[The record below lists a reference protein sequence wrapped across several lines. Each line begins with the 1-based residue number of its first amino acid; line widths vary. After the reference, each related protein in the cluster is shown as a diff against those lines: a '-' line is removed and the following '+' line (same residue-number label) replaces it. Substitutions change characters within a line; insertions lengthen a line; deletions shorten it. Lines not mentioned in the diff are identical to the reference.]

1 MFFLCDSAI
10 HDNKSFFVPK
20 AGFNLKKEV
29 GQYPWYAE
37 NLERGLFHNPQA
49 PLA

>member
-1 MFFLCDSAI
+1 M

-20 AGFNLKKEV
+20 AGFKLKKEV

-49 PLA
+49 PFA